1 MKTKYLISA
10 LIAGAMGSGAVL
22 ADTYNSTGSSTYDDY
37 KTRGEVKSE
46 ASQDM
51 RQNGAGT
58 GEGYTREQLRDAGQ
72 GGTGEDNRG
81 YMTREEMREN
91 QTSGINA
98 GTISIGDGTAYP

>member
-10 LIAGAMGSGAVL
+10 LIAGAVGSGAAL
-22 ADTYNSTGSSTYDDY
+22 ADTYNTTGSSSYDDY

-46 ASQDM
+46 ASRDM

-58 GEGYTREQLRDAGQ
+58 GDGYSREQLHDAGQ
-72 GGTGEDNRG
+72 GGSGEDNRG
-81 YMTREEMREN
+81 YMTREEMRES
-91 QTSGINA
+91 QMTSINA